1 MASEEQLQRI
11 VERTV
16 LVRNRFNALREAHET
31 VPNSFDPLEAAL
43 NAQRLAIIAAVR
55 TARAGS
61 GEAAMT
67 LEQRREW
74 WEQQRE
80 AAQEEIDRREAARE
94 ERDRMPRLR
103 LRALA

>member
-43 NAQRLAIIAAVR
+43 NGNAAGIGV
-55 TARAGS
+55 
-61 GEAAMT
+61 
-67 LEQRREW
+67 
-74 WEQQRE
+74 
-80 AAQEEIDRREAARE
+80 
-94 ERDRMPRLR
+94 
-103 LRALA
+103 